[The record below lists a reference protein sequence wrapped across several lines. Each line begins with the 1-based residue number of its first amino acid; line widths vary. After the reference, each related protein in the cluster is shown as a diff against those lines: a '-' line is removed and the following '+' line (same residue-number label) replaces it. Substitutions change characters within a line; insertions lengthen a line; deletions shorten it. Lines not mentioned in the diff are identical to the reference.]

1 MANLGIVVNAD
12 EIPERNDFTPVPPGT
27 YTAIITESE
36 MKATSSGGE
45 MLVLSV
51 ELPDQNNR
59 KIFER
64 LNLKNDNE
72 TAVKIA
78 FQTLGEII
86 RAVGKNTIK
95 DSEELHNKRMTIDVV
110 VEPAKP
116 YMKDGVQQPGSPQNR
131 IKKYSVFGSVSNVTQ
146 MPNQAQQ
153 TQSATAQPTA
163 ATAASSDALPP
174 WKRK

>member
-1 MANLGIVVNAD
+1 MANLGMVVNVD
-12 EIPERNDFTPVPPGT
+12 EIPERDDFTPVPPGT

-45 MLVLSV
+45 MLVLTV
-51 ELPDQNNR
+51 ELPDVNNR

-64 LNLKNDNE
+64 LNLKNNNE

-86 RAVGKNTIK
+86 KAVGKTTIK
-95 DSEELHNKRMTIDVV
+95 DSDELHGKRMTIDVV
-110 VEPAKP
+110 VDPAKP

-131 IKKYSVFGSVSNVTQ
+131 IKKYSVFGTQ
-146 MPNQAQQ
+146 GAVQ
-153 TQSATAQPTA
+153 TQPAANTSQSAPAGA
-163 ATAASSDALPP
+163 AASSDALPP
-174 WKRK
+174 WKRGK

>member
-45 MLVLSV
+45 MLVLTV

-131 IKKYSVFGSVSNVTQ
+131 IKKYSVYGANNGTTGNVTSI
-146 MPNQAQQ
+146 
-153 TQSATAQPTA
+153 QSATAQPTA
-163 ATAASSDALPP
+163 APAASSDALPP